1 MQIKQ
6 MIPSP
11 LRPTVQRAYRFAR
24 AEYDR
29 QVHERPSAS
38 YRSKIAARSGLEN
51 FLEHADRLCTDG
63 AVVVPNFF
71 DPEHL
76 DAMRAEFQ
84 RLADTNP
91 DNPRADEKKSVHIAT
106 SRLRESELF
115 SKMALEPD
123 ILALV
128 QYYWG
133 KPVVLNGTGG
143 TRYEPAELPD
153 SGSNQWHHD
162 GKRKQVRVFL
172 FLTDVPPDGQ
182 CTLFVP
188 GSHKIFH
195 YDVSHSRL
203 REEDVMRAETIGR
216 CYGPAGSVAIID
228 TNLAHRANRN
238 PGPRRDTWN
247 YAFRAPNPVSTEL
260 NAVPELHPDVVAR
273 LTPEERQIV
282 RLG

>member
-1 MQIKQ
+1 MQIRE
-6 MIPSP
+6 MIPGP
-11 LRPTVQRAYRFAR
+11 LQPTVRRAYQYVR

-38 YRSKIAARSGLEN
+38 YRSKVAARTGLEN
-51 FLEHADRLCTDG
+51 FLEYADTLCANG
-63 AVVVPNFF
+63 AVVVPGVF
-71 DPEHL
+71 DSARLEE
-76 DAMRAEFQ
+76 MRAEFE
-84 RLADTNP
+84 RLIDTNP
-91 DNPRADEKKSVHIAT
+91 HNPQATATKSVHIAT
-106 SRLRESELF
+106 ARFRETALFSEL
-115 SKMALEPD
+115 AVDPD
-123 ILALV
+123 VLALV

-143 TRYEPAELPD
+143 TRYEPAELAD

-182 CTLFVP
+182 CTLYVP
-188 GSHKIFH
+188 GSHKTFH

-203 REEDVMRAETIGR
+203 SKEDVERTGTIER
-216 CYGPAGSVAIID
+216 CYGPAGSIAIID

-247 YAFRAPNPVSTEL
+247 YAFRAPNPVSTQL
-260 NAVPELHPDVVAR
+260 NPVPELHPDVVAK
-273 LTPEERQIV
+273 LTPEQRWIA
-282 RLG
+282 RIG